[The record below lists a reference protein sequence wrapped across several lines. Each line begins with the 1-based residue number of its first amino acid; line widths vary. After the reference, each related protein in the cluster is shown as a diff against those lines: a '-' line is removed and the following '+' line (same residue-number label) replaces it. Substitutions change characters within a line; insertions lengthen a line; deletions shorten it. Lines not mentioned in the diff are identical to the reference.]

1 MTIHFDEDKQ
11 KTKMKQILLSEEEA
25 SMQILAEKY
34 NVSYIDLTT
43 VSINADGLKLIEEDV
58 ARDSQVAIFDIVG
71 SKISMAVHSPDSEK
85 TKDVLDTLE
94 RKGYTVIVFI
104 ASTHSLEKAWERYK
118 DISFASETEAGSLD
132 ISSEEI
138 ESLVQ
143 RAETLEDI
151 AGWIKEAL
159 EMKKTHRVSKM
170 LSIVMAGALSTK
182 SSDVHIEAEEFNA
195 RLRYRIDGVLTTVS
209 EFNKETY
216 ELILSRIK
224 LLSGLKLNI
233 KENSQDGRFTLKIK
247 KVDIEIRTSTIPGSY
262 GESVVMR
269 ILNPETLMVSMEKL
283 GMSKRFLD
291 AIRKEIARPNGL
303 ILTTGPTGSGKT
315 TTLYAFLK
323 EVSNPEYKIITIE
336 DPVEYHLPGI
346 VQTQVEESKGYT
358 FEAGLKSAMRQ
369 DPDIIMVGEIRDAE
383 TAVTAINAA
392 LTGHLVFSTLHTN
405 NAAGTFTRLI
415 DLGADPKTL
424 TSAIHAAIA
433 QRLVRVLCSK
443 CKKNIPIPP
452 ERVDLINDVLDS
464 IKEMEEGK
472 DFLQK
477 PTEIFVSVGCLECNN
492 TGYFDRTGI
501 HELILTDA
509 SIERIVRENPSER
522 EIKAVAKKQ
531 GFLDMRQEG
540 VLKVLHGVTSF
551 DELERV
557 IDLSKDEVLQDESSP
572 II

>member
-1 MTIHFDEDKQ
+1 MTIHFDEEKQ
-11 KTKMKQILLSEEEA
+11 NTRMKKLLLDEEEA
-25 SMQILAEKY
+25 SMQILADKY
-34 NVSYIDLTT
+34 NISYIDLTT
-43 VSINADGLKLIEEDV
+43 VSINSDGLKLIEEKT
-58 ARDSQVAIFDIVG
+58 ARESKVAIFDIVG
-71 SKISMAVHSPDSEK
+71 TKISIAVHSPTSDE

-94 RKGYTVIVFI
+94 RNGYRPTLFI
-104 ASTHSLEKAWERYK
+104 ASIHSLEKAWERYK

-132 ISSEEI
+132 ISNEEI
-138 ESLVQ
+138 ENLVQ
-143 RAETLEDI
+143 RAKNLEDI
-151 AGWIKEAL
+151 ALWIKEAL

-182 SSDVHIEAEEFNA
+182 SSDVHIEVGELKA

-209 EFNKETY
+209 EFDKETY
-216 ELILSRIK
+216 ELTLSRIK

-233 KENSQDGRFTLKIK
+233 KENAQDGRFTV
-247 KVDIEIRTSTIPGSY
+247 KVKNTDIEIRTSTIPGSY

-269 ILNPETLMVSMEKL
+269 ILNPESIMVTMDKL
-283 GMSKRFLD
+283 GMSKRFLE

-315 TTLYAFLK
+315 TTLYAFLR
-323 EVSNPEYKIITIE
+323 EVSSPEYKIITIE

-346 VQTQVEESKGYT
+346 VQTQVEEAKGYT

-383 TAVTAINAA
+383 TAITAINAA

-443 CKKNIPIPP
+443 CKKKVPIPA
-452 ERVDLINDVLDS
+452 ERIALVDDVLES

-472 DFLQK
+472 EFSQK
-477 PTEIFVSVGCLECNN
+477 PTEIYIPAGCDECNN
-492 TGYFDRTGI
+492 TGYFDRIGI

-509 SIERIVRENPSER
+509 SIEKIVRENPSER
-522 EIKAVAKKQ
+522 EIKSVARKQ
-531 GFLDMRQEG
+531 GFLDMRQDG
-540 VLKVLHGVTSF
+540 VVKVLQGVTSF

-557 IDLSKDEVLQDESSP
+557 IDLSKDDFIEETQLS
-572 II
+572 

>member
-11 KTKMKQILLSEEEA
+11 NSRMKQILLDEEEA
-25 SMQILAEKY
+25 SMQMLAEKY
-34 NVSYIDLTT
+34 NITYIDLTT
-43 VSINADGLKLIEEDV
+43 VSINSDGLKLVDEKTATE
-58 ARDSQVAIFDIVG
+58 SKVAIFDIVG
-71 SKISMAVHSPDSEK
+71 TKISIAVHSPESPE
-85 TKDVLDTLE
+85 TKDVLDTLT
-94 RKGYTVIVFI
+94 RNGYKPTLFI
-104 ASTHSLEKAWERYK
+104 ASIHSLEKAWERYH

-132 ISSEEI
+132 ISNEEI

-143 RAETLEDI
+143 RAKRLEDI
-151 AGWIKEAL
+151 ALWIKEAL

-170 LSIVMAGALSTK
+170 LSIMMAGALSTK
-182 SSDVHIEAEEFNA
+182 SSDVHMEAGENTA
-195 RLRYRIDGVLTTVS
+195 RLRYRIDGVLTTVA
-209 EFNKETY
+209 EFDKETY
-216 ELILSRIK
+216 GLTLSRIK

-233 KENSQDGRFTLKIK
+233 KENAQDGRFTVKLNGN
-247 KVDIEIRTSTIPGSY
+247 DIEIRTSTIPGSY

-269 ILNPETLMVSMEKL
+269 ILNPESIMVTMDKL
-283 GMSKRFLD
+283 GMSKRFLE
-291 AIRKEIARPNGL
+291 AVRKEIARPNGL

-315 TTLYAFLK
+315 TTLYAFLR
-323 EVSNPEYKIITIE
+323 EVSGPEYKIITIE

-383 TAVTAINAA
+383 TAITAINAA

-433 QRLVRVLCSK
+433 QRLVRVLCDN
-443 CKKNIPIPP
+443 CKKAIPIP
-452 ERVDLINDVLDS
+452 ENRVVLVDDVMES
-464 IKEMEEGK
+464 IKDLEEGK

-477 PTEIFVSVGCLECNN
+477 PTEIYIAVGCDLCNK
-492 TGYFDRTGI
+492 TGYSDRIGI

-509 SIERIVRENPSER
+509 SIEKIVRENPSER
-522 EIKAVAKKQ
+522 EIKNVAKKQ
-531 GFLDMRQEG
+531 GFLDMRQDG
-540 VLKVLHGVTSF
+540 VIKVLKGVTSF

-557 IDLSKDEVLQDESSP
+557 IDLAKDESVEETNIS
-572 II
+572 

>member
-11 KTKMKQILLSEEEA
+11 NSRMKQLLLDEEEA
-25 SMQILAEKY
+25 SMQILADKY
-34 NVSYIDLTT
+34 NITYIDLTK
-43 VSINADGLKLIEEDV
+43 VSINSDGLKLIEEETARASLV
-58 ARDSQVAIFDIVG
+58 AVFDIVG
-71 SKISMAVHSPDSEK
+71 TKISIAVHSPDSIE
-85 TKDVLDTLE
+85 TKDVLDNLE
-94 RKGYTVIVFI
+94 RKGYKSIVFI
-104 ASTHSLEKAWERYK
+104 ASIHSLNKAWERYK

-132 ISSEEI
+132 ISNEEI

-143 RAETLEDI
+143 RAEKIEDI
-151 AGWIKEAL
+151 ASWIKEAL
-159 EMKKTHRVSKM
+159 EMKKAHRVSKM
-170 LSIVMAGALSTK
+170 LSIMMAGALSTK
-182 SSDVHIEAEEFNA
+182 SSDIHMEAGEFNA
-195 RLRYRIDGVLTTVS
+195 RLRYRIDGVLTTIS
-209 EFNKETY
+209 EFDKETY
-216 ELILSRIK
+216 ELTLSRIK

-233 KENSQDGRFTLKIK
+233 KENAQDGRFTVKIK
-247 KVDIEIRTSTIPGSY
+247 NTDIEIRTSTIPGSY

-269 ILNPETLMVSMEKL
+269 ILNPESIMVTMEKL

-315 TTLYAFLK
+315 TTLYAFLR

-383 TAVTAINAA
+383 TAITAINAA

-433 QRLVRVLCSK
+433 QRLVRVLCES
-443 CKKNIPIPP
+443 CKKKIPIPAD
-452 ERVDLINDVLDS
+452 RIDLVNDVLES
-464 IKEMEEGK
+464 IKDLEEGK

-477 PTEIFVSVGCLECNN
+477 PIEIYAAVGCIKCNG
-492 TGYFDRTGI
+492 TGYNDRIGI

-531 GFLDMRQEG
+531 GFLDMRQDG
-540 VLKVLHGVTSF
+540 VVKVLKGVTSF
-551 DELERV
+551 EELERV
-557 IDLSKDEVLQDESSP
+557 VDLAKDEPLEDPSVV
-572 II
+572 

>member
-1 MTIHFDEDKQ
+1 MPIHFDEDKQ
-11 KTKMKQILLSEEEA
+11 NVKMKQILLDEEEA
-25 SMQILAEKY
+25 SMQILADKY
-34 NVSYIDLTT
+34 NVTYIDLTK
-43 VSINADGLKLIEEDV
+43 VPINSDGLKLIEEKTSRE
-58 ARDSQVAIFDIVG
+58 AKVAIFDIVG
-71 SKISMAVHSPDSEK
+71 TRISIGVHSPDSPE
-85 TKDVLDTLE
+85 TKDVLDTLQ
-94 RKGYTVIVFI
+94 RNGYKPIIFIVSI
-104 ASTHSLEKAWERYK
+104 HSLEKAWERYK
-118 DISFASETEAGSLD
+118 DLSFASETEAGSLD
-132 ISSEEI
+132 ISSQEI
-138 ESLVQ
+138 EDLVQ
-143 RAETLEDI
+143 RAKKLEDI
-151 AGWIKEAL
+151 AGWISEAL
-159 EMKKTHRVSKM
+159 EMKKTHRVSKL
-170 LSIVMAGALSTK
+170 LSIIMAGALSTK
-182 SSDVHIEAEEFNA
+182 SSDVHLEAEENNA

-209 EFNKETY
+209 EFDKETY
-216 ELILSRIK
+216 ELTLSRIK

-233 KENSQDGRFTLKIK
+233 KQNAQDGRFTVKIK
-247 KVDIEIRTSTIPGSY
+247 NTDIEIRTSTIPGTY

-269 ILNPETLMVSMEKL
+269 ILNPESIMVTMDKL
-283 GMSKRFLD
+283 GMTERFLR

-315 TTLYAFLK
+315 TTLYAFLR
-323 EVSNPEYKIITIE
+323 EVSSPEYKIITIE

-346 VQTQVEESKGYT
+346 VQTQVEDAKGYT

-424 TSAIHAAIA
+424 TSAIHASIA
-433 QRLVRVLCSK
+433 QRLVRVLCEK
-443 CKKNIPIPP
+443 CKKTIPIPK
-452 ERVDLINDVLDS
+452 ERVELVDDVWES

-472 DFLQK
+472 EFKQK
-477 PTEIFVSVGCLECNN
+477 PTEICVSAGCEACNG
-492 TGYFDRTGI
+492 TGYSDRIGI

-531 GFLDMRQEG
+531 GFLDMRQDG
-540 VLKVLHGVTSF
+540 VVKVLKGVTSF

-557 IDLSKDEVLQDESSP
+557 IDLAKDDVLETTQ
-572 II
+572 

>member
-11 KTKMKQILLSEEEA
+11 NTRMKKLLLDEEEA
-25 SMQILAEKY
+25 SMQILADKY
-34 NVSYIDLTT
+34 NISYIDLTT
-43 VSINADGLKLIEEDV
+43 VSINSDGLKLIEEKV
-58 ARDSQVAIFDIVG
+58 ARESKVAVFDIVG
-71 SKISMAVHSPDSEK
+71 TKISIAVHSPTGDE

-94 RKGYTVIVFI
+94 RNGYRPTLFI
-104 ASTHSLEKAWERYK
+104 ASIHSLEKAWERYK

-132 ISSEEI
+132 ISNEEI
-138 ESLVQ
+138 ENLVQ
-143 RAETLEDI
+143 RAKNLEDI
-151 AGWIKEAL
+151 ALWIKEAL

-182 SSDVHIEAEEFNA
+182 SSDVHIEVGELKA
-195 RLRYRIDGVLTTVS
+195 RLRYRIDGVLTTVA
-209 EFNKETY
+209 EFDKETY
-216 ELILSRIK
+216 ELTLSRIK

-233 KENSQDGRFTLKIK
+233 KENAQDGRFTV
-247 KVDIEIRTSTIPGSY
+247 KVKNTDIEIRTSTIPGSY

-269 ILNPETLMVSMEKL
+269 ILNPESIMVTMDKL
-283 GMSKRFLD
+283 GMSKRFLE

-315 TTLYAFLK
+315 TTLYAFLR
-323 EVSNPEYKIITIE
+323 EVSSPEYKIITIE

-383 TAVTAINAA
+383 TAITAINAA

-433 QRLVRVLCSK
+433 QRLVRVLCNK
-443 CKKNIPIPP
+443 CKKKVPIPT
-452 ERVDLINDVLDS
+452 ERVALVDDVLES

-472 DFLQK
+472 EFLQK
-477 PTEIFVSVGCLECNN
+477 PTEIYIPAGCDECNN
-492 TGYFDRTGI
+492 TGYFDRIGI

-509 SIERIVRENPSER
+509 SIEKIVRENPSER
-522 EIKAVAKKQ
+522 EIKSVARKQ
-531 GFLDMRQEG
+531 GFLDMRQDG
-540 VLKVLHGVTSF
+540 VVKVLQGVTSF

-557 IDLSKDEVLQDESSP
+557 IDLSKDDFIEEAPLV
-572 II
+572 

>member
-11 KTKMKQILLSEEEA
+11 NARMKKLLLDEEEA

-34 NVSYIDLTT
+34 NISYIDLTT
-43 VSINADGLKLIEEDV
+43 VSINSDGLKLIEEKT
-58 ARDSQVAIFDIVG
+58 AKESKVAIFDIVG
-71 SKISMAVHSPDSEK
+71 TKISIAVHSPESPE

-94 RKGYTVIVFI
+94 RNGYRPTLFI
-104 ASTHSLEKAWERYK
+104 ASIHSLEKAWERYK

-132 ISSEEI
+132 ISNEEI
-138 ESLVQ
+138 EDLVQ
-143 RAETLEDI
+143 RTKNLEDI
-151 AGWIKEAL
+151 ALWIKEAL

-182 SSDVHIEAEEFNA
+182 SSDVHIEVGELKA

-209 EFNKETY
+209 EFDKETY
-216 ELILSRIK
+216 ELTLSRIK

-233 KENSQDGRFTLKIK
+233 KSNAQDGRFTV
-247 KVDIEIRTSTIPGSY
+247 KVKNTDIEIRTSTIPGSY

-269 ILNPETLMVSMEKL
+269 ILNPESIMVTMDKL
-283 GMSKRFLD
+283 GMSKRFLE

-315 TTLYAFLK
+315 TTLYAFLR
-323 EVSNPEYKIITIE
+323 EVSSPEYKIITIE

-383 TAVTAINAA
+383 TAITAINAA

-433 QRLVRVLCSK
+433 QRLVRVLCEK
-443 CKKNIPIPP
+443 CKKRIPIPT
-452 ERVDLINDVLDS
+452 ERIDLVNDVLDS
-464 IKEMEEGK
+464 IKDMEEGK
-472 DFLQK
+472 EFIQK
-477 PTEIFVSVGCLECNN
+477 PTEICMPVGCESCNN
-492 TGYFDRTGI
+492 TGYFDRIGI

-509 SIERIVRENPSER
+509 SIEKIVRENPSER
-522 EIKAVAKKQ
+522 EIKSVAKKQ
-531 GFLDMRQEG
+531 GFLDMRQDG
-540 VLKVLHGVTSF
+540 VVKVLQGITSF

-557 IDLSKDEVLQDESSP
+557 IDLKKDDVLEETNLV
-572 II
+572 

>member
-11 KTKMKQILLSEEEA
+11 NTKMKQVLLAEEEA
-25 SMQILAEKY
+25 SMQMLANKY
-34 NVSYIDLTT
+34 NVAYIDLTT
-43 VSINADGLKLIEEDV
+43 VSINADGLKLIDEKA
-58 ARDSQVAIFDIVG
+58 ARESKVAIFDVVG
-71 SKISMAVHSPDSEK
+71 TKISIAVHSPDSVE
-85 TKDVLDTLE
+85 TKDVLDSLE
-94 RKGYTVIVFI
+94 RGGYKIIIFI
-104 ASTHSLEKAWERYK
+104 ASIHSLEKAWERYK

-143 RAETLEDI
+143 RAKKLEDI
-151 AGWIKEAL
+151 GQWIKEAL

-182 SSDVHIEAEEFNA
+182 SSDVHIEAGEFNA

-209 EFNKETY
+209 EFDKETY
-216 ELILSRIK
+216 ELLMSRIK
-224 LLSGLKLNI
+224 LLSGLKLNV
-233 KENSQDGRFTLKIK
+233 KENSQDGRFTVKIK

-283 GMSKRFLD
+283 GMSKRFLE

-433 QRLVRVLCSK
+433 QRLVRVLCEK
-443 CKKNIPIPP
+443 CRKKVTIP
-452 ERVDLINDVLDS
+452 ENRVALIDDVLES
-464 IKEMEEGK
+464 IKTLEEGK
-472 DFLQK
+472 EFTQK
-477 PTEIFVSVGCLECNN
+477 PTDVYEAVGCVECNG
-492 TGYFDRTGI
+492 TGFSDRTGI
-501 HELILTDA
+501 HELILIDGA
-509 SIERIVRENPSER
+509 IEQIVRENPSER

-540 VLKVLHGVTSF
+540 VLKVLHGITSF

-557 IDLSKDEVLQDESSP
+557 IDLSKDEVIKNEASP
-572 II
+572 LE

>member
-11 KTKMKQILLSEEEA
+11 NSRMKQLLLDEEEA
-25 SMQILAEKY
+25 SMQILADKY
-34 NVSYIDLTT
+34 NITYIDLTK
-43 VSINADGLKLIEEDV
+43 VSINSDGLKLIDEETARAGLV
-58 ARDSQVAIFDIVG
+58 AVFDIVG
-71 SKISMAVHSPDSEK
+71 TKISVAVHSPESVE
-85 TKDVLDTLE
+85 TKDVLDNLE
-94 RKGYTVIVFI
+94 RKGYKSIVFI
-104 ASTHSLEKAWERYK
+104 ASMHSLNKAWERYK

-132 ISSEEI
+132 ISNEEI

-143 RAETLEDI
+143 RAEKIEDI

-170 LSIVMAGALSTK
+170 LSIMMAGALSTK
-182 SSDVHIEAEEFNA
+182 SSDIHMEVGEFNA
-195 RLRYRIDGVLTTVS
+195 RLRYRIDGVLTTIS
-209 EFNKETY
+209 EFDKETY
-216 ELILSRIK
+216 ELTLSRIK

-233 KENSQDGRFTLKIK
+233 KENSQDGRFTVKIK
-247 KVDIEIRTSTIPGSY
+247 NTDIEIRTSTIPGSY

-269 ILNPETLMVSMEKL
+269 ILNPESIMVTMEKL
-283 GMSKRFLD
+283 GMSKRFLE
-291 AIRKEIARPNGL
+291 AIRKETARPNGL

-315 TTLYAFLK
+315 TTLYAFLR

-383 TAVTAINAA
+383 TAITAINAA

-424 TSAIHAAIA
+424 TSAIHVAIA
-433 QRLVRVLCSK
+433 QRLVRVLCES
-443 CKKNIPIPP
+443 CKKKIPIPT
-452 ERVDLINDVLDS
+452 ERVDLVNDVLES
-464 IKEMEEGK
+464 IKDFEEGK

-477 PTEIFVSVGCLECNN
+477 PTEIYTAVGCIKCNN
-492 TGYFDRTGI
+492 TGYYDRTGI

-531 GFLDMRQEG
+531 GFLDLRQDG
-540 VLKVLHGVTSF
+540 VVKVLKGVTSF
-551 DELERV
+551 EELERV
-557 IDLSKDEVLQDESSP
+557 VDLAKDEMFEEPS

>member
-11 KTKMKQILLSEEEA
+11 NTRMKKLLLDEEEA
-25 SMQILAEKY
+25 AMQMLAEKY
-34 NVSYIDLTT
+34 AVTYIDLTT
-43 VSINADGLKLIEEDV
+43 VSINSDGLRLIEEKT

-71 SKISMAVHSPDSEK
+71 TKISIAVHSPESNE

-94 RKGYTVIVFI
+94 RNGYKATVFI
-104 ASTHSLEKAWERYK
+104 ASIHSLEKAWERYK
-118 DISFASETEAGSLD
+118 DINFATETEAGSLD
-132 ISSEEI
+132 ISNEEI

-143 RAETLEDI
+143 RTKNLEDI
-151 AGWIKEAL
+151 SKWIEEAL

-182 SSDVHIEAEEFNA
+182 SSDVHLEAGEFKA
-195 RLRYRIDGVLTTVS
+195 RLRYRIDGVLTTVA
-209 EFNKETY
+209 EFDKETY
-216 ELILSRIK
+216 ELTLSRIK
-224 LLSGLKLNI
+224 LLSGLKINI
-233 KENSQDGRFTLKIK
+233 KENAQDGRFTVKIK
-247 KVDIEIRTSTIPGSY
+247 NTDIEIRTSTIPGSY

-269 ILNPETLMVSMEKL
+269 ILNPESIMVTMDKL
-283 GMSKRFLD
+283 GMSKRFLE
-291 AIRKEIARPNGL
+291 AVRKEIARPNGL

-315 TTLYAFLK
+315 TTLYAFLR

-383 TAVTAINAA
+383 TAITAINAA

-433 QRLVRVLCSK
+433 QRLVRVLCDK
-443 CKKNIPIPP
+443 CKKKVPIPAV
-452 ERVDLINDVLDS
+452 RVALVDDVLES
-464 IKEMEEGK
+464 IKNMEESK
-472 DFLQK
+472 EFLEK
-477 PTEIFVSVGCLECNN
+477 PTEIYMPAGCEACNN
-492 TGYFDRTGI
+492 TGYFDRIGI

-531 GFLDMRQEG
+531 GFMDMRQDG
-540 VLKVLHGVTSF
+540 VVKVLHGLTSF
-551 DELERV
+551 EELERV
-557 IDLSKDEVLQDESSP
+557 IDLVKDDFIEETPL
-572 II
+572 I

>member
-11 KTKMKQILLSEEEA
+11 NSRMKQLLLDEEEA
-25 SMQILAEKY
+25 SMQILADKY
-34 NVSYIDLTT
+34 NITYIDLTK
-43 VSINADGLKLIEEDV
+43 VSINSDGLKLIEEET
-58 ARDSQVAIFDIVG
+58 ARTSLVAIFDIVG
-71 SKISMAVHSPDSEK
+71 TKISIAVHSPDSVE
-85 TKDVLDTLE
+85 TKDVLDNLE
-94 RKGYTVIVFI
+94 RRGYKSIVFI
-104 ASTHSLEKAWERYK
+104 ASIHSLNKAWERYK

-132 ISSEEI
+132 ISNEEI

-143 RAETLEDI
+143 RAEKIEDI

-170 LSIVMAGALSTK
+170 LSIMMAGALSTK
-182 SSDVHIEAEEFNA
+182 SSDIHMEVGEFNA
-195 RLRYRIDGVLTTVS
+195 RLRYRIDGVLTTIS
-209 EFNKETY
+209 EFDKETY
-216 ELILSRIK
+216 ELTLSRIK
-224 LLSGLKLNI
+224 LLSGLKLNV
-233 KENSQDGRFTLKIK
+233 KENSQDGRFTVKIK
-247 KVDIEIRTSTIPGSY
+247 NTDIEIRTSTIPGSY

-269 ILNPETLMVSMEKL
+269 ILNPESIMVTMEKL

-315 TTLYAFLK
+315 TTLYAFLR

-383 TAVTAINAA
+383 TAITAINAA

-433 QRLVRVLCSK
+433 QRLVRVLCES
-443 CKKNIPIPP
+443 CKKKVPIPAD
-452 ERVDLINDVLDS
+452 RIDLVNDVLES
-464 IKEMEEGK
+464 IKDMEEGK

-477 PTEIFVSVGCLECNN
+477 PTEICTAVGCVKCNN
-492 TGYFDRTGI
+492 TGYYDRTGI

-531 GFLDMRQEG
+531 GFLDMRQDG
-540 VLKVLHGVTSF
+540 VVKVLKGITSF
-551 DELERV
+551 EELERV
-557 IDLSKDEVLQDESSP
+557 VDLAKDEPLEEPS

>member
-11 KTKMKQILLSEEEA
+11 NSKMKQLLLDEEEA
-25 SMQILAEKY
+25 SMQMLADKY
-34 NVSYIDLTT
+34 NITYIDLTK
-43 VSINADGLKLIEEDV
+43 VSINSDGLKLIDEET
-58 ARDSQVAIFDIVG
+58 ARNSKVAIFDIVG
-71 SKISMAVHSPDSEK
+71 TKISIAVHSPDSIE
-85 TKDVLDTLE
+85 TKDVLDNLE
-94 RKGYTVIVFI
+94 RKGYKSILFI
-104 ASTHSLEKAWERYK
+104 ASIHSLTKAWERYK

-132 ISSEEI
+132 ISNEEI

-143 RAETLEDI
+143 RTKKLEDI

-170 LSIVMAGALSTK
+170 LSIMMAGALSTK
-182 SSDVHIEAEEFNA
+182 ASDIHMEVGEFNA

-209 EFNKETY
+209 EFDKETY
-216 ELILSRIK
+216 ELTLSRLK
-224 LLSGLKLNI
+224 LLSGLKLNV
-233 KENSQDGRFTLKIK
+233 KENAQDGRFTVKIK
-247 KVDIEIRTSTIPGSY
+247 NIDIEIRTSTIPGSY

-269 ILNPETLMVSMEKL
+269 ILNPEAIMVTMDKL

-315 TTLYAFLK
+315 TTLYAFLR

-383 TAVTAINAA
+383 TAITAINAA

-433 QRLVRVLCSK
+433 QRLVRVLCES
-443 CKKNIPIPP
+443 CKKKISIPAD
-452 ERVDLINDVLDS
+452 RVELVDDVLES
-464 IKEMEEGK
+464 IKNLEEGK

-477 PTEIFVSVGCLECNN
+477 PTEIWQAVGCDKCNN
-492 TGYFDRTGI
+492 TGYYDRVGI

-509 SIERIVRENPSER
+509 SIEKIVRENPSER

-531 GFLDMRQEG
+531 GFLDMRQDG
-540 VLKVLHGVTSF
+540 VVKVLQGITSF
-551 DELERV
+551 EELERV
-557 IDLSKDEVLQDESSP
+557 VDLAKDEP
-572 II
+572 IEDINNI

>member
-11 KTKMKQILLSEEEA
+11 NTRMKQLLLNEEEV
-25 SMQILAEKY
+25 SMKILADKY
-34 NVSYIDLTT
+34 NITYIDLTT
-43 VSINADGLKLIEEDV
+43 VSINSDGLKLVEEKT
-58 ARDSQVAIFDIVG
+58 ARESKVAIFDIVG
-71 SKISMAVHSPDSEK
+71 TKISIAVHSPESPE
-85 TKDVLDTLE
+85 TKDVLDSLE
-94 RKGYTVIVFI
+94 RGGYKTIVFM
-104 ASTHSLEKAWERYK
+104 ASMHSLEKAWERYK

-132 ISSEEI
+132 ISNEEI

-143 RAETLEDI
+143 RTKKLEDI

-170 LSIVMAGALSTK
+170 LSILMAGALSTK
-182 SSDVHIEAEEFNA
+182 SSDIHIEVGEFNA
-195 RLRYRIDGVLTTVS
+195 RLRYRIDGVLTTVA
-209 EFNKETY
+209 EFDKETY
-216 ELILSRIK
+216 GLTVSRIK

-233 KENSQDGRFTLKIK
+233 KENSQDGRFTVKIK
-247 KVDIEIRTSTIPGSY
+247 NTDIEIRTSTIPGSY
-262 GESVVMR
+262 GESIVMR
-269 ILNPETLMVSMEKL
+269 ILNPESIMVSMEKL

-315 TTLYAFLK
+315 TTLYAFLR

-383 TAVTAINAA
+383 TAITAINAA

-433 QRLVRVLCSK
+433 QRLVRVLCTK
-443 CKKNIPIPP
+443 CKKSVPIP
-452 ERVDLINDVLDS
+452 ENRVDLVNDVLDS

-472 DFLQK
+472 MFLQK
-477 PTEIFVSVGCLECNN
+477 PTVIFEPVGCDECNN

-509 SIERIVRENPSER
+509 SIERVVRENPSER
-522 EIKAVAKKQ
+522 EIRAVARKQ
-531 GFLDMRQEG
+531 GFLDMRQDG
-540 VLKVLHGVTSF
+540 VVKVLSGVTSF

-557 IDLSKDEVLQDESSP
+557 VDLSKDEVEETP
-572 II
+572 VV